1 VNSIYSYYYR
11 VEPATAVSATYM
23 TSQTDINDKMRAIL
37 VDWLV
42 EVHLKFKLM
51 PETLFLTVNLIDR
64 YLAAAPV
71 TRKNLQLV
79 GVTAMLLASK
89 YEEIWA
95 PEVRA
100 CCLRAAPAAPGMRCA
115 VLRGRSRMHDVSD
128 ERNRLPLPLRRFQVR
143 DFVYI
148 SDKAYTREQILGCE
162 KGMLNTLGFHLT
174 VPTPFQFLSRL
185 VKAAGADKPLAH
197 LAQFYVELALPD
209 YPCLRYRGSQLAAA
223 AMYCAI
229 RSMRGTRPG
238 AADGWTHALARHSRY
253 TEAELLPCANV
264 LARLQRKASTASL
277 TAVFKKY
284 SNAKFHEVAK
294 LPCPEGLGEE
304 AAAPAGG
311 ASMMSM

>member
-1 VNSIYSYYYR
+1 MNSIYSYYYR
-11 VEPATAVSATYM
+11 VEGATAVAPTYM
-23 TSQTDINDKMRAIL
+23 ATQTDINDKMRAIL

-95 PEVRA
+95 PEVR
-100 CCLRAAPAAPGMRCA
+100 
-115 VLRGRSRMHDVSD
+115 
-128 ERNRLPLPLRRFQVR
+128 

-197 LAQFYVELALPD
+197 LAQYYVELALPE
-209 YPCLRYRGSQLAAA
+209 YACLRFRGSQLAAA

-229 RSMRGTRPG
+229 RAVRGTPEG
-238 AADGWTHALARHSRY
+238 SPDGWTHALARHSRFS
-253 TEAELLPCANV
+253 EAEILPCAHA
-264 LARLQRKASTASL
+264 LARLQRKAAGASL

-284 SNAKFHEVAK
+284 NNAKFHEVAK
-294 LPCPEGLGEE
+294 LPAAQGLGED
-304 AAAPAGG
+304 APASSG
-311 ASMMSM
+311 AALMSS